1 MLTCILINVVI
12 FLDILVI
19 LALVVTFIHA
29 DRTVQREVSK
39 QGKRE
44 LKPLGI
50 IALNIVACV
59 LLVHFLCGDN
69 ELYHRFVEKRH
80 VCLI

>member
-1 MLTCILINVVI
+1 MQFIHNCD

-29 DRTVQREVSK
+29 DRTIQKEVAK
-39 QGKRE
+39 QSKRE
-44 LKPLGI
+44 LKPLAI
-50 IALNIVACV
+50 IALNISACV

-69 ELYHRFVEKRH
+69 ELYHRFVKYFI
-80 VCLI
+80 V